1 MPSWKDRL
9 HEADAALARELPPER
24 ARLLRQAAIAEVE
37 RATRHAAWSLP
48 FALTA
53 GSLTAAAVALV
64 LSTAIAPPPQ
74 AAGVETAGA
83 AEEMTAQPP
92 QAGSNRQQ
100 LHFATPGG
108 TRIIWVFD
116 ADFEVKGTLP

>member
-1 MPSWKDRL
+1 MPSWNDRL
-9 HEADAALARELPPER
+9 HEADGALARDLPPER
-24 ARLLRQAAIAEVE
+24 ARLLRQAVIAEAA
-37 RATRHAAWSLP
+37 RARRDATWSLP

-64 LSTAIAPPPQ
+64 LSAAIAPPPQ
-74 AAGVETAGA
+74 AAGAETAGA
-83 AEEMTAQPP
+83 GEEMDAPP

-116 ADFEVKGTLP
+116 AEFEVKGTLP